1 MMEQGREPHL
11 LVLLRYFPPT
21 YKPFDPLSRLC
32 VRHWLDCSVFSLASG
47 LSSTTSA
54 GGLPPLFGCFV
65 GTTPLYDSPGASA
78 RPPCM
83 KDLPLIA
90 FSLRPAYCSRATTG
104 SLGSRAWNFYA
115 CLG

>member
-47 LSSTTSA
+47 LPSTTSA
-54 GGLPPLFGCFV
+54 CGLPLLFGCFA
-65 GTTPLYDSPGASA
+65 GTTPLYDSPALKRRAAVHEG
-78 RPPCM
+78 
-83 KDLPLIA
+83 LIA
-90 FSLRPAYCSRATTG
+90 HRFLPPARRLAASGSDGVSRFSPVD
-104 SLGSRAWNFYA
+104 
-115 CLG
+115 